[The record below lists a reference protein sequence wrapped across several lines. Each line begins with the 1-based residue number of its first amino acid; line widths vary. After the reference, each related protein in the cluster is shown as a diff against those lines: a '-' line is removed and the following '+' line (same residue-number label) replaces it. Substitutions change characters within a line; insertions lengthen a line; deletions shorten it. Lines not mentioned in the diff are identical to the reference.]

1 MPLYFFYTM
10 VQKSQKWPKTQI
22 KVGSC
27 IKPGTKV
34 LFLFL
39 SEFWANVFRAT
50 WFSEANIS
58 FVLVACRIG
67 QRIMTCWSGREQREL
82 TFYCAISLHKNKNKK
97 KKNFFTLARKPVKLC
112 DGRLQKG
119 HLLANALQFETAK
132 SHCQKMKAR
141 LWAWACNQL
150 NDPDGGARR
159 MKIRQALFVIFQ
171 LILQW
176 WSRKWTPRQQ
186 KSIKTASPSLSL
198 SLSLSLSPSLTH
210 SN

>member
-1 MPLYFFYTM
+1 M
-10 VQKSQKWPKTQI
+10 
-22 KVGSC
+22 
-27 IKPGTKV
+27 
-34 LFLFL
+34 
-39 SEFWANVFRAT
+39 VFRGKHFLCLSG
-50 WFSEANIS
+50 WQNWSKNHDI
-58 FVLVACRIG
+58 LVW
-67 QRIMTCWSGREQREL
+67 QRAERTDILLCYFT
-82 TFYCAISLHKNKNKK
+82 YKNKNKNKNKK
-97 KKNFFTLARKPVKLC
+97 RITLARKPVKLC

-176 WSRKWTPRQQ
+176 SRKWTPRQQ
-186 KSIKTASPSLSL
+186 KINKNCFSFSLSL
-198 SLSLSLSPSLTH
+198 SLSLTH